1 MDSRSRSGHTICGGK
16 FVADLIQS
24 IHAFLATVRV
34 VNENAF
40 FETRASDQV
49 FCIRDESRSWHGGE
63 GRIDICLVLSGPFGS
78 EPAAV
83 STADLFNCL
92 VSAAD
97 GFRILC

>member
-1 MDSRSRSGHTICGGK
+1 MDSRSSSGHTICGGK
-16 FVADLIQS
+16 IVAELVQS
-24 IHAFLATVRV
+24 IHALPTTVRV
-34 VNENAF
+34 VNEDAF

-49 FCIRDESRSWHGGE
+49 FCVRDESRPWHGGE
-63 GRIDICLVLSGPFGS
+63 GRIDICLALPGPLGS